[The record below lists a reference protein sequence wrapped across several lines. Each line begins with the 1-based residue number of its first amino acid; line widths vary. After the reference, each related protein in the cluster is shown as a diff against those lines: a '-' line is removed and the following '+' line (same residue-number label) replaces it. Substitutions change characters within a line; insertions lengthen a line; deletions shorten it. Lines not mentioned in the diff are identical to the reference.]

1 MYRETCI
8 SKLLLKRLY
17 VFALAQADLNFTV
30 ASADITNLILIN
42 CGLHDV
48 FNAWNLFEMS
58 RLRIGWQAIDNQLHD
73 SVVGG
78 SPLLDWWVLLIEV
91 CVFENLTS
99 KILDLQGLG
108 WSITDNRG
116 SKVSI
121 LACLRERPSL
131 NFWLI
136 IVQVERRSQFSHF
149 LSHGVEIRGLI
160 SFQLLLYIG
169 LKPVASCMNQS
180 HTVTEL
186 TRICGCRGNLWLV
199 KNIWVG
205 VICTFKLLVHIIHI
219 NGCLS
224 YRSMRIIL
232 LFLIEDIRAQ
242 LLLSLFIGVNFAVDV
257 VELSTRSLMWPVS
270 RSPESCLSCGRVVIG
285 SVRIFRQF
293 PTKRNL
299 RL

>member
-73 SVVGG
+73 PVVGG
-78 SPLLDWWVLLIEV
+78 SPLLNWWVLLIEV
-91 CVFENLTS
+91 CVLENLTS

-149 LSHGVEIRGLI
+149 LSHGVEIWGLI
-160 SFQLLLYIG
+160 SFQLLLYIS

-270 RSPESCLSCGRVVIG
+270 RSPESCLSRCWIVIG